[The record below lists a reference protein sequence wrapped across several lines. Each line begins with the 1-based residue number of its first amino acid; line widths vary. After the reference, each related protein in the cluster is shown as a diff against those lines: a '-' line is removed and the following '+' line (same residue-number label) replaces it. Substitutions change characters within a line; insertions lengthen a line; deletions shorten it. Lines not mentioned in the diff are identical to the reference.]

1 MNALELGTLAA
12 IWGAS
17 FLLMRVGAQDFGPIP
32 LMALRVSIAALLL
45 IPVLRSLDARKQFR
59 DHLVPL
65 FIVGVTNSAL
75 PFCLLAYAA
84 LYVTAGVD
92 SILNATTPFWAA
104 IVAFAWL
111 RTPMTRIQISG
122 LVIGF
127 LGVVALGWDAI
138 GHGQPGTIG
147 AVCAALLATLSYGFA
162 VNYSKRSL
170 VGVKPFVSAFGS
182 QLFASLVLLP
192 LAIHYWPT
200 HSLPPIAW
208 YSVVGLGAICTAL
221 AYVLFFRL
229 VAHAGAAYAASVT
242 FLIPVFGVLWGALF
256 LKERVSPFTFLGC
269 AIVLLGVALAS
280 GKIKS
285 IRTYRTERA
294 RHS

>member
-12 IWGAS
+12 IWGGVSAYACWS
-17 FLLMRVGAQDFGPIP
+17 PRFWTHPVDGA
-32 LMALRVSIAALLL
+32 ARWHRALLL
-45 IPVLRSLDARKQFR
+45 PVLRSLDARKQFR

-84 LYVTAGVD
+84 LYVTAGGVD

-170 VGVKPFVSAFGS
+170 AGVKPFVSAFGS
-182 QLFASLVLLP
+182 QLFASVVLLP
-192 LAIHYWPT
+192 LAVHYWSA

-208 YSVVGLGAICTAL
+208 YSVVGLGAICTAF

-229 VAHAGAAYAASVT
+229 VANAGSAYAASVT

-256 LKERVSPFTFLGC
+256 LKERVSPFTFFGC

-285 IRTYRTERA
+285 IRTYRTERTG
-294 RHS
+294 HS